1 MASVEHE
8 RTIGN
13 RIWIGLLAFSLLV
26 MCALDCVVIYLIAIR
41 SAPLRG
47 LLWLFFYLYLTWT
60 VYRALRRRI
69 FISGSDSFF
78 S

>member
-1 MASVEHE
+1 M
-8 RTIGN
+8 RRKRKLGD
-13 RIWIGLLAFSLLV
+13 RIWIGLLGFSLLV
-26 MCALDCVVIYLIAIR
+26 MCAWDCVVIYLIAIR

-69 FISGSDSFF
+69 SISGSDSFF

>member
-1 MASVEHE
+1 MKSE

-13 RIWIGLLAFSLLV
+13 RVWIGLLAFSLLV
-26 MCALDCVVIYLIAIR
+26 MCAWDCFLVYGAVHWGPFHGI
-41 SAPLRG
+41 PWG
-47 LLWLFFYLYLTWT
+47 LLLCFYLTWT

-69 FISGSDSFF
+69 SISGSDKFF